1 MINSSY
7 ILCMNYWSFIQRGL
21 IRTLG
26 LYTVVYLL
34 QVTHER
40 NVEHMY
46 YICLQYTSFNRYR
59 LQTKPMV
66 YNFTYY
72 TLHHCFFYIYICC
85 IKYTI
90 SLWFGWAA
98 IVLVFLRLGC
108 HLFRK
113 CFFLAFFDFLCT
125 WARESRQVS
134 VVYYPVNVVPIISAT
149 LCWGVVVC

>member
-1 MINSSY
+1 MCKILGQKIRSCNFFDKSQVWLYTTQGSWLGPVVYMINSSY
-7 ILCMNYWSFIQRGL
+7 K
-21 IRTLG
+21 
-26 LYTVVYLL
+26 
-34 QVTHER
+34 
-40 NVEHMY
+40 
-46 YICLQYTSFNRYR
+46 CLQYTSFNRYR

-90 SLWFGWAA
+90 PLKFGWAA

-113 CFFLAFFDFLCT
+113 CFSLAFLYFLCT

-134 VVYYPVNVVPIISAT
+134 VVYYPVNVVSIISAT